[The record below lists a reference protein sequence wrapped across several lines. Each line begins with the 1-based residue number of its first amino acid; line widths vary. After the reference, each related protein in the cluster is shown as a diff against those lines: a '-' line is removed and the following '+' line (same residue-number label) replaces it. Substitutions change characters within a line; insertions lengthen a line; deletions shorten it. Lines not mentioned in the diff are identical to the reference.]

1 MNRIRVSILA
11 VIVAALFV
19 QRAGAQVSDSPVG
32 TWEVA
37 YKDSAKDKGTIY
49 LTFSGDQSLSGYGI
63 TLQSFSLFFV
73 SGTWSLDA
81 DGQVAASIVVS
92 NELTFGSGTLL
103 GKAKTGSSFKAKG
116 SLQGTPFNLKGK
128 PVSGFTDVSGTW
140 HGQFKIS
147 GMVADIDF
155 VSTPSP
161 DYAGIWDL
169 DGAVSGPGGSV
180 PFVGAV
186 LVAGGK
192 QVFGYV
198 GDPMDPFS
206 RSSLSGKLGSYGQS
220 LKGSIED
227 PDGFK
232 VGFQAT
238 RN

>member
-1 MNRIRVSILA
+1 MNRIRHSILA

-19 QRAGAQVSDSPVG
+19 QGARAQVGNSPVG

-49 LTFSGDQSLSGYGI
+49 LTFAADQTLSGYGI

-81 DGQVAASIVVS
+81 YEQVAASIVVS

-116 SLQGTPFNLKGK
+116 TLEGTPFNLKGI
-128 PVSGFTDVSGTW
+128 PVSGYADVSGTW

-147 GMVADIDF
+147 GMTADLDF
-155 VSTPSP
+155 VATPSE
-161 DYAGIWDL
+161 DYIGIWDL
-169 DGAVSGPGGSV
+169 DGSVSGPGGSV

-192 QVFGYV
+192 RVFGYV

-206 RSSLSGKLGSYGQS
+206 RSSLSGKLGSYGQT
-220 LKGSIED
+220 LKGSIQD

-238 RN
+238 RY